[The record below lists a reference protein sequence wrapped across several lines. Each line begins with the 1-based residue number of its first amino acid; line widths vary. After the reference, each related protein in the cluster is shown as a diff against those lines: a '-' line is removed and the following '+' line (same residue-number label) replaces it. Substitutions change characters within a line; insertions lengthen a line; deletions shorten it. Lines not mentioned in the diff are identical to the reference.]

1 MISLITGME
10 EQYKY
15 SDITK
20 RIIGCAMRVHSALGN
35 GFQEVIYQR
44 ALAIEMELDKLVFA
58 REVEM
63 RIYYRETEIGTRR
76 VDFLVEEKVL
86 VELKA
91 LVKTEDVHLA
101 QALNYLEA
109 FKLEV
114 GLLLNF
120 GTKSLEFRRLTMER
134 KLKKSATS

>member
-44 ALAIEMELDKLVFA
+44 ALAIEMEMDKLVFA

-63 RIYYRETEIGTRR
+63 PIYYRETEIGTRR

>member
-1 MISLITGME
+1 ME

-63 RIYYRETEIGTRR
+63 PIYYRETEIGTRR